1 MDTKS
6 CFNLIEKENGETK
19 KRHKIYV
26 FKHAKINEAKSTES
40 LIVSVAALCLSFP
53 GNPASNLEKK
63 ISARTVLRSEK
74 PFMALASLK

>member
-6 CFNLIEKENGETK
+6 CFNLIKKANGKTK
-19 KRHKIYV
+19 NGIYFMF
-26 FKHAKINEAKSTES
+26 FKHGTINEAKSTES

-63 ISARTVLRSEK
+63 LVRAPCFVQRS
-74 PFMALASLK
+74 LSWLLLV